1 MNAVVM
7 QPVENR
13 SNTVRSLRNG
23 QFLTLLKREFWEH
36 RGGIFWAPVVLAI
49 IQIVVSLVT
58 FTTAYFKFKDSGPGD
73 ITING
78 VRHEFAIVNLGD
90 VLTKLS
96 PNDLAYGGRALD
108 LFYYASSM
116 WPLIVAGIVAFFYAL
131 ASIFDERK
139 DRSLLFWKSMPVSE
153 TQTVLS
159 KVITAVV
166 VIPGVA
172 MLVSAALVLIY
183 ATLGSLL
190 GMLFGISPSV
200 VWQHSHPFKVIG
212 SVFASLPIHAIWAL
226 PAAGWLMLCSAYSRR
241 APFLWALGVP
251 LIVGLGVLWMESGV
265 SLGSSVA
272 LSEGYFSNVVYR
284 ILPSIIP
291 GSFITALGSVNIDP
305 ELGLMPYSLPVVGQ
319 AYAVLLK
326 PQAWLG
332 ILAAA
337 VMFWATIRQRRISGV
352 L

>member
-139 DRSLLFWKSMPVSE
+139 DRSLLFWKSMPVSDA
-153 TQTVLS
+153 QTVLS

-200 VWQHSHPFKVIG
+200 VWQHNHPF
-212 SVFASLPIHAIWAL
+212 
-226 PAAGWLMLCSAYSRR
+226 
-241 APFLWALGVP
+241 
-251 LIVGLGVLWMESGV
+251 
-265 SLGSSVA
+265 
-272 LSEGYFSNVVYR
+272 
-284 ILPSIIP
+284 
-291 GSFITALGSVNIDP
+291 
-305 ELGLMPYSLPVVGQ
+305 
-319 AYAVLLK
+319 
-326 PQAWLG
+326 
-332 ILAAA
+332 
-337 VMFWATIRQRRISGV
+337 
-352 L
+352 